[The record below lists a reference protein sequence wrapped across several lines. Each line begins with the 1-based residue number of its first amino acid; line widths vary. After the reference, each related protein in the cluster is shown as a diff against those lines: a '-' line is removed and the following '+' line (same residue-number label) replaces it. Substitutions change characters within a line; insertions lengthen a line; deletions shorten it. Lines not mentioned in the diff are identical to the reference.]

1 MDDSEINFKIIGR
14 MLSEL
19 GHDVELAHSGDEAP
33 ELAHHQCFYLVLID
47 IRMPKLNGLHTTR
60 L

>member
-1 MDDSEINFKIIGR
+1 MSVLLIDDSEINFKIIGM

-33 ELAHHQCFYLVLID
+33 ELVHDQCFD
-47 IRMPKLNGLHTTR
+47 
-60 L
+60 